1 MHNPSDDTGD
11 AQEQKKPMMPLIEL
25 LKPHPLVIDTHIPL
39 ADQPITDLPV
49 IESSDH
55 IRGKEM
61 HSPIT
66 KFV

>member
-1 MHNPSDDTGD
+1 
-11 AQEQKKPMMPLIEL
+11 MMPLIEL